1 MKTTHTKIAMPR
13 LENPFRK
20 AAEGQIKVDVIKAEP
35 EATAKRT
42 SSQDNI
48 LNQTRPIQTNLGTE

>member
-1 MKTTHTKIAMPR
+1 MKTTHTKISIPE
-13 LENPFRK
+13 LENSFQR
-20 AAEGQIKVDVIKAEP
+20 AAEGQITVDVIQAEP

-48 LNQTRPIQTNLGTE
+48 LNQTGPIQIKLGTE